1 MVLVWDGFLGFVK
14 IGGLGW
20 ELGWDV
26 LLAAG
31 EDIVNVMTSFA
42 VYARV

>member
-20 ELGWDV
+20 GLDGNV

-31 EDIVNVMTSFA
+31 EDIVNVMTFFA
-42 VYARV
+42 VYASV